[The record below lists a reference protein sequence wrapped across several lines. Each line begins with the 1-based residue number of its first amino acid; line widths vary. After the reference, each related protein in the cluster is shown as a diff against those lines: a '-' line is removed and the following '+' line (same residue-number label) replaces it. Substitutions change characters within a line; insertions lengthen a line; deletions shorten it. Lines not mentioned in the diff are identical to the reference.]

1 MSQGRSAFSDA
12 ASRAVLDFAPE
23 GVLVADR
30 LGQIVHV
37 NAQTEKLFGYGP
49 LELLGLHFNVLLP
62 QLFREEHERQI
73 AGYTRAPGLRPGRVG
88 LELRGL
94 RKDGTEVL
102 LEMSLCSVD
111 VQDGPLVCCV
121 LRKITG
127 LRRSEQAVSEIDERF
142 RLMVENSQDILTIR
156 DADGRV
162 RYISPSIHRVLGY
175 RQEEIIGSIGF
186 ELLHPEDR
194 STVENALNEFW
205 KNPGARDSIQYRAR
219 HANRS
224 WVSLEVVAYNLLDH
238 PDIRGV
244 VINGRDITERIQTQA
259 EKERVIAELQQ
270 AISKL
275 DTLTGLLTICAS
287 CKKIHAENGSWQQIE
302 SYIRDRS
309 QVEFT
314 HTMCPECAL
323 IWYPD
328 HFQK

>member
-1 MSQGRSAFSDA
+1 
-12 ASRAVLDFAPE
+12 
-23 GVLVADR
+23 
-30 LGQIVHV
+30 V
-37 NAQTEKLFGYGP
+37 NAQTEKLFSYGP

-244 VINGRDITERIQTQA
+244 DINGRDITERIQTEA
-259 EKERVIAELQQ
+259 EGTRH
-270 AISKL
+270 
-275 DTLTGLLTICAS
+275 C
-287 CKKIHAENGSWQQIE
+287 
-302 SYIRDRS
+302 
-309 QVEFT
+309 
-314 HTMCPECAL
+314 
-323 IWYPD
+323 
-328 HFQK
+328 

>member
-1 MSQGRSAFSDA
+1 MSQERSAFSDA
-12 ASRAVLDFAPE
+12 ASRAVLDAAPE
-23 GVLVADR
+23 GILVVNR
-30 LGQIVHV
+30 EGQIVRV
-37 NAQTEKLFGYGP
+37 NTQTEELFGYGP
-49 LELLGLHFNVLLP
+49 DGLLDLQFEVLVP
-62 QLFREEHERQI
+62 ELFREEYERQI

-88 LELRGL
+88 LELRGR

-111 VQDGPLVCCV
+111 VQDGPLVCCI

-127 LRRSEQAVSEIDERF
+127 PGHSAQPVREMEERF
-142 RLMVENSQDILTIR
+142 RQMVENSHDILAIR
-156 DADGRV
+156 DADARV
-162 RYISPSIHRVLGY
+162 RYISPSIQRIMGY
-175 RQEEIIGSIGF
+175 RQEEMIGSTGF

-194 STVENALNEFW
+194 SIVETALNEFW

-219 HANRS
+219 HANGS

-244 VINGRDITERIQTQA
+244 VINGRDISQRIQTEA
-259 EKERVIAELQQ
+259 ERERTIAELQE

-309 QVEFT
+309 QVEFS
-314 HTMCPECAL
+314 HSMCPECSL

-328 HFQK
+328 HYQK

>member
-1 MSQGRSAFSDA
+1 
-12 ASRAVLDFAPE
+12 
-23 GVLVADR
+23 
-30 LGQIVHV
+30 
-37 NAQTEKLFGYGP
+37 
-49 LELLGLHFNVLLP
+49 
-62 QLFREEHERQI
+62 
-73 AGYTRAPGLRPGRVG
+73 
-88 LELRGL
+88 
-94 RKDGTEVL
+94 
-102 LEMSLCSVD
+102 
-111 VQDGPLVCCV
+111 
-121 LRKITG
+121 
-127 LRRSEQAVSEIDERF
+127 
-142 RLMVENSQDILTIR
+142 
-156 DADGRV
+156 
-162 RYISPSIHRVLGY
+162 
-175 RQEEIIGSIGF
+175 
-186 ELLHPEDR
+186 
-194 STVENALNEFW
+194 
-205 KNPGARDSIQYRAR
+205 
-219 HANRS
+219 
-224 WVSLEVVAYNLLDH
+224 LEVVAYNLLDH